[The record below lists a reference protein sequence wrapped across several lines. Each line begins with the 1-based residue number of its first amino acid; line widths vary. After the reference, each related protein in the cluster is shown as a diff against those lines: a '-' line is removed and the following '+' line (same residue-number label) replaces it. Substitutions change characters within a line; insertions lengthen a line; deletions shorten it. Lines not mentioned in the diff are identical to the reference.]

1 MPHIGGLWSAAK
13 MTGGWR
19 SQHANMTGTVGG
31 TGGIRIAESRSMSL
45 GALEDENHL
54 RQARE
59 RAAQNI
65 QASK

>member
-1 MPHIGGLWSAAK
+1 MPHIGGLWRAAK
-13 MTGGWR
+13 MTDGRRGQR
-19 SQHANMTGTVGG
+19 ANMTGAVGD
-31 TGGIRIAESRSMSL
+31 TGEIQFTEGRSISL

-65 QASK
+65 QAGK